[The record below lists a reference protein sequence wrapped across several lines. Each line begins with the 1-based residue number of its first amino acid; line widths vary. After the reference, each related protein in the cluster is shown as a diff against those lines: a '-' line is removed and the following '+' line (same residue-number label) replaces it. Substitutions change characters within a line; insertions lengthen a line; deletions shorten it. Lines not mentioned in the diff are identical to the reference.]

1 MRRKIKIA
9 LLSLGVVL
17 GYGLGIGHIV
27 RHRGEHWERRACMH
41 DCMEGCR
48 GEGDGRHA
56 RGHGDE
62 RPPSRGG
69 GPDTSMR

>member
-1 MRRKIKIA
+1 MRRKIKIT

-17 GYGLGIGHIV
+17 GYGLGIAHIV
-27 RHRGEHWERRACMH
+27 HHRGRHWEQRACLH

-48 GEGDGRHA
+48 GEGYGRHA
-56 RGHGDE
+56 RGHE
-62 RPPSRGG
+62 RPHRPEAG